1 MTAGQP
7 WMAQSLAKGA
17 AGTALLHI
25 ERAHTGQ
32 GTWQQAHS
40 WITKAVAGEVSA
52 ADTAG
57 LYLGAPAIA
66 FILYTASTG
75 GARYGGALKEVDAH
89 VAALAHRRADAAVAR
104 IRRGELA
111 SFAEYDVFFGLTGI
125 GAHLLRSN
133 PEGSAME
140 HVLRYLVELTKP
152 LRVDGQELPGWWVGH
167 DQHTRTSARHPN
179 GHSNQGAAH
188 GVTGVLL
195 LLSQAARRGVTVD
208 GQHEAIKRI
217 CTWLDA
223 WQQHGEAGAW
233 WPECIALADLHTGQT
248 AQSGPARP
256 SWCYGTPG
264 IARAQ
269 QLAAIATGDTKRRH
283 AAEQH
288 LVNCLSDPVQLS
300 RLTDAGLCHGW
311 AGVYQT
317 VWRAARDADT
327 PALRQVLPHLADHLA
342 RHAMP
347 GAAGDPGFLEGSSGA
362 ALALMTAAQDT
373 APTSGWDACLLID

>member
-1 MTAGQP
+1 MTTHQP
-7 WMAQSLAKGA
+7 WTAQSLAKGA

-32 GTWQQAHS
+32 GTWKQAHS

-66 FILYTASTG
+66 FMLSAASTG
-75 GARYGGALKEVDAH
+75 SARYGSALKEVNAH
-89 VAALAHRRADAAVAR
+89 VDALAHRRADAALTR
-104 IRRGELA
+104 IRRGDLA
-111 SFAEYDVFFGLTGI
+111 TFHEYDVFSGLTGI
-125 GAHLLRSN
+125 GAHLLRSS
-133 PEGSAME
+133 PDGSAME
-140 HVLRYLVELTKP
+140 HLLRYLVELTKP

-167 DQHTRTSARHPN
+167 DQHTRTSARYPG
-179 GHSNQGAAH
+179 GHSNQSAAH
-188 GVTGVLL
+188 GITGVLL

-208 GQHEAIKRI
+208 GHHEAIETI
-217 CTWLDA
+217 CAWLDS
-223 WQQHGEAGAW
+223 WQQHGQSGAW
-233 WPECIALADLHTGQT
+233 WPECVSLADLRTGRT

-269 QLAAIATGDTKRRH
+269 QLAAIATGDTKRRRT
-283 AAEQH
+283 AEQH
-288 LVNCLSDPVQLS
+288 LADCLSDSVQLS

-317 VWRAARDADT
+317 VWRADRDAAT
-327 PALRQVLPHLADHLA
+327 PVLRPVLPHLADQLVH
-342 RHAMP
+342 HAVP
-347 GAAGDPGFLEGSSGA
+347 SAADGPGFLEGSSGA

-373 APTSGWDACLLID
+373 VPTSGWDACLLID